1 MSSPSS
7 NPILPSVQ
15 FPQIFEKALEKYTE
29 KTEKDIKSDPLFDKL
44 QQCNSSDEVLEVLE
58 EQALDFEEYRE
69 GDWKVQFMRGVQP
82 IVEIISRLC
91 SKDGLI
97 EGIASIFPPAKAIF
111 TGIGLLLDAAKGVS
125 DDYNALIELFERFER
140 YLRRLQVLTN
150 IPSGLGEILVEIM
163 VELLGVLALTTRQIK
178 LGRFRKFAK
187 KLFLGE
193 NDVEEVLQR
202 LDRLTEGE
210 LQMTAT
216 QTLEVVNGL
225 FKDMKIVIDGM
236 DALLDVFVFIVY

>member
-97 EGIASIFPPAKAIF
+97 EGIASVRL
-111 TGIGLLLDAAKGVS
+111 TR
-125 DDYNALIELFERFER
+125 YNH
-140 YLRRLQVLTN
+140 
-150 IPSGLGEILVEIM
+150 SS
-163 VELLGVLALTTRQIK
+163 
-178 LGRFRKFAK
+178 RKFIIHPA
-187 KLFLGE
+187 
-193 NDVEEVLQR
+193 DISPS
-202 LDRLTEGE
+202 EGNIYWYWSP
-210 LQMTAT
+210 A
-216 QTLEVVNGL
+216 
-225 FKDMKIVIDGM
+225 
-236 DALLDVFVFIVY
+236 